1 MYIFSL
7 STLSIFLLQLEKA
20 KKQFEDLQELRNQQG
35 NVIKDKIT
43 LVQGQIDS
51 YNAMLAKLQAGADND
66 ARRKMV
72 GEIESKLVTLQG
84 QLQALSA
91 QKDNPDII
99 ESIPTTH
106 SSPVRGGRGGGRFNT
121 RGGRSFRGGGRFAPR
136 GRGRGRFV
144 SSRGRGRGGGR
155 SFNVSW
161 SAKSAATGEGAQS
174 APVSDGADS
183 AASIV
188 VPPPGSD
195 IEGTE

>member
-72 GEIESKLVTLQG
+72 GEIESKL
-84 QLQALSA
+84 
-91 QKDNPDII
+91 
-99 ESIPTTH
+99 
-106 SSPVRGGRGGGRFNT
+106 
-121 RGGRSFRGGGRFAPR
+121 
-136 GRGRGRFV
+136 
-144 SSRGRGRGGGR
+144 
-155 SFNVSW
+155 
-161 SAKSAATGEGAQS
+161 
-174 APVSDGADS
+174 
-183 AASIV
+183 
-188 VPPPGSD
+188 
-195 IEGTE
+195 